1 MTLLI
6 ELPKDL
12 EQALEVEAAEL
23 GLPLSDYA
31 IHLLYSRQPA
41 DEDDEPTTGAELVT
55 YWQNARLI
63 GTRQDIGDSQTY
75 ARQLRDQAEQ
85 RQSE

>member
-12 EQALEVEAAEL
+12 EQALEGEAAEL
-23 GLPLSDYA
+23 GLPLSEYA
-31 IHLLYSRQPA
+31 IHLLYARQLA
-41 DEDDEPTTGAELVT
+41 EEDDEPTTGAQLVT

-63 GTRQDIGDSQTY
+63 GTRQDIVDSQAY
-75 ARQLRDQAEQ
+75 ARQLREQAEQ
-85 RQSE
+85 RQRE